1 MKRVYKFTYEDGN
14 FVFRY
19 TRPDN
24 KEEPLVI
31 DGSKMELDTQKF
43 YQLFFQ
49 DVDDAIEIVFEN
61 SLDQTGI
68 DSQII
73 KRGNRIFCTINDLYS
88 DIHKE
93 IVKKCGNTT

>member
-1 MKRVYKFTYEDGN
+1 MKKTYRFTYEDGN

-31 DGSKMELDTQKF
+31 DGAKMELDTQKF

-49 DVDDAIEIVFEN
+49 DVDDAIEIAFEN
-61 SLDQTGI
+61 SLDQTKI
-68 DSQII
+68 DAHIV
-73 KRGNRIFCTINDLYS
+73 KRGNRVFDTIKDLYS
-88 DIHKE
+88 EIHNE
-93 IVKKCGNTT
+93 IVKKCVNAT